1 MRTQS
6 RLSAVII
13 RLCRLCPTEIDVKVN
28 LFQICDPRGEVAA
41 TSSHL
46 VSQRQTESRFR
57 PRQHVKSGSN
67 YHCCSNICISESDKL
82 LTVCDILTVSPAVQL
97 SRQTHLT
104 QQLLV
109 CCFKSCSYHRKNDKN
124 WNYAGKGT
132 LWNKFC
138 GKNSLSGCVVRG
150 RRRNAGFCARSAV
163 GGWLND
169 RRMQHMQKYQ
179 LQCSHW
185 TWTWR
190 AHRPRGG
197 LIVLWF
203 TPMMII
209 AEIIDNY
216 LLNFLHRV
224 CVHTGLT

>member
-28 LFQICDPRGEVAA
+28 LFQICDPRREVSA

-104 QQLLV
+104 RNSFWSASKAAVLIKKDKSLNCARKDTLL
-109 CCFKSCSYHRKNDKN
+109 
-124 WNYAGKGT
+124 
-132 LWNKFC
+132 NKFS

-163 GGWLND
+163 GG
-169 RRMQHMQKYQ
+169 
-179 LQCSHW
+179 
-185 TWTWR
+185 
-190 AHRPRGG
+190 
-197 LIVLWF
+197 
-203 TPMMII
+203 
-209 AEIIDNY
+209 
-216 LLNFLHRV
+216 
-224 CVHTGLT
+224 

>member
-82 LTVCDILTVSPAVQL
+82 LTLCDILTVSPAVQL

-109 CCFKSCSYHRKNDKN
+109 CCFKSCSYHRKMTKT
-124 WNYAGKGT
+124 GT
-132 LWNKFC
+132 VPAKAHFST
-138 GKNSLSGCVVRG
+138 NSVAKIVSRVVLFVAEEETRVFARG
-150 RRRNAGFCARSAV
+150 PQSV
-163 GGWLND
+163 VD
-169 RRMQHMQKYQ
+169 
-179 LQCSHW
+179 
-185 TWTWR
+185 
-190 AHRPRGG
+190 
-197 LIVLWF
+197 
-203 TPMMII
+203 
-209 AEIIDNY
+209 
-216 LLNFLHRV
+216 
-224 CVHTGLT
+224 

>member
-1 MRTQS
+1 M
-6 RLSAVII
+6 
-13 RLCRLCPTEIDVKVN
+13 
-28 LFQICDPRGEVAA
+28 AA

-82 LTVCDILTVSPAVQL
+82 LTLCDILTVSPAVQL

-104 QQLLV
+104 RNSFWSASKAAVLIKKDKSLNCARKDTLL
-109 CCFKSCSYHRKNDKN
+109 
-124 WNYAGKGT
+124 
-132 LWNKFC
+132 NKFS

-209 AEIIDNY
+209 AGIIDNY

>member
-1 MRTQS
+1 M
-6 RLSAVII
+6 
-13 RLCRLCPTEIDVKVN
+13 
-28 LFQICDPRGEVAA
+28 PREVARWCWCRVQIWA
-41 TSSHL
+41 PQRKQTAA
-46 VSQRQTESRFR
+46 VSILSK
-57 PRQHVKSGSN
+57 HVKNGSN
-67 YHCCSNICISESDKL
+67 YHCCSSICISQSDKL

-109 CCFKSCSYHRKNDKN
+109 CFQSCSFHRKNDKN
-124 WNYAGKGT
+124 WNCAGKGT

-179 LQCSHW
+179 LQC
-185 TWTWR
+185 TELELGELPV
-190 AHRPRGG
+190 RP
-197 LIVLWF
+197 
-203 TPMMII
+203 P
-209 AEIIDNY
+209 A
-216 LLNFLHRV
+216 
-224 CVHTGLT
+224 